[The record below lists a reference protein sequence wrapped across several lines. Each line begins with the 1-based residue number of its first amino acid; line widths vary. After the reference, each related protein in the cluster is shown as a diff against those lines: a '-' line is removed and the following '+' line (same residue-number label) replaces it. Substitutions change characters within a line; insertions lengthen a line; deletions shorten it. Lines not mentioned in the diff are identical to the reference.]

1 MSILLHELVFQE
13 GQLVLS
19 FSLKKLDKKYLEY
32 NVLVNVTKTKIA
44 GEKWVGQV
52 SNQNIGSGVSFTMR
66 LS

>member
-1 MSILLHELVFQE
+1 MSILLHKLVFQE

-44 GEKWVGQV
+44 GEKWVG
-52 SNQNIGSGVSFTMR
+52 
-66 LS
+66 